1 MAKKLI
7 RSIMPNHK
15 RIRDHRHL
23 RMFGTLLHDPNLWHF
38 NRRSASGAFAL
49 GVFLAFIPIPFQMV
63 AAAALAIILRINLP
77 LSVGLVWISNPL
89 TMPAMYYFTYRV
101 GAMILGIPHRSEERI
116 GFEFSLEWFSSSVG
130 AIWEPLYLGSL
141 LVGAIAA
148 LLSYLTIRGLWQLH
162 LVQHYH
168 NRKRLRRLRELDK
181 EKSKD
186 TANE

>member
-1 MAKKLI
+1 MAKKFI
-7 RSIMPNHK
+7 RRIMPNHK

-23 RMFGTLLHDPNLWHF
+23 RLFGTLLHDPNLWHL

-63 AAAALAIILRINLP
+63 VAAALAIVLRINLP

-101 GAMILGIPHRSEERI
+101 GALILGIPHRSEERI

-130 AIWEPLYLGSL
+130 AIWEPLYLGSV

-148 LLSYLTIRGLWQLH
+148 LLSYLTIRGLWQFH

-168 NRKRLRRLRELDK
+168 NRKRLRRLRELERERK
-181 EKSKD
+181 KN
-186 TANE
+186 TGNE